1 MDSYLYLVLNLSVI
15 SVPFIFSFYPKTEFW
30 SVWKNLIP
38 GLIIMDLLY
47 LTWDIIFTKLDIWSF
62 NDRYLIG
69 YSFLNLPVEEWLFFI
84 CIPYASLF
92 IHFSMVKLF
101 PTWKFSPSVTKILA
115 GMLIIVLFILV
126 LMNPGKLYTNVC
138 FTLTISLL
146 LWVIL
151 TKLEL
156 LQTFLLSYLFI
167 LIPFFIVNGILT
179 GSFISDPVVW
189 YNDNH
194 NLDFRI
200 GTIPF
205 EDIFYG
211 LTLLMGT
218 IFISEKFFKDPA
230 YIQ

>member
-1 MDSYLYLVLNLSVI
+1 MDSYLYLILNLSVI

-62 NDRYLIG
+62 NDKYLIG

-101 PTWKFSPSVTKILA
+101 PTWKFSPSVTKFLA
-115 GMLIIVLFILV
+115 GMLIIVLFILL

-138 FTLTISLL
+138 FTLTICLL

-156 LQTFLLSYLFI
+156 LQTFFLSYLFI

-179 GSFISDPVVW
+179 GSFIADPVVL
-189 YNDNH
+189 YNNNH
-194 NLDFRI
+194 NLEFRI

-218 IFISEKFFKDPA
+218 IFISGKFFKDPA
-230 YIQ
+230 YFQ

>member
-1 MDSYLYLVLNLSVI
+1 MDSYLYLILNLSVI

-38 GLIIMDLLY
+38 GLIIMGILY
-47 LTWDIIFTKLDIWSF
+47 LIWDIIFTKMDVWSF

-92 IHFSMVKLF
+92 IHFSMVKLY
-101 PTWKFSPSVTKILA
+101 PTWKFSSSITKILT
-115 GMLIIVLFILV
+115 GILIFVLFILV

-146 LWVIL
+146 LWVTI

-179 GSFISDPVVW
+179 GSFIAEPVVW
-189 YNDNH
+189 YNNNH
-194 NLDFRI
+194 NLEFRI

-218 IFISEKFFKDPA
+218 IFISEKFFEDPV